1 MTYPAG
7 WKRPDGR
14 LEDKETFSMKRVA
27 VLVAVEPR
35 MLREALCE
43 RLAQETRIAVACEGA
58 DPVQV
63 LAAAA
68 RIEAGVVVVTSEP
81 AGIPPLASHLFAE
94 FPEITVVGICRE
106 SGEIRV
112 HRQVVATATLSPE
125 SIERLVAAI
134 ISAPAGEA
142 GRPAAISEPASSGF

>member
-1 MTYPAG
+1 
-7 WKRPDGR
+7 
-14 LEDKETFSMKRVA
+14 MKRVA

-43 RLAQETRIAVACEGA
+43 RLARETRIAVACEGA

-68 RIEAGVVVVTSEP
+68 RIEAGVVVVTSSER
-81 AGIPPLASHLFAE
+81 AGIPPLATHLFAE
-94 FPEITVVGICRE
+94 LPEITVVGICRE
-106 SGEIRV
+106 SGQVRV
-112 HRQVVATATLSPE
+112 HRQVVETAPISAE

-134 ISAPAGEA
+134 MSAPAGEA
-142 GRPAAISEPASSGF
+142 GPLPCET